1 MTFVFQPIEASGS
14 YISSLQ
20 QHLMRPQKAMS
31 AFIMLA
37 IMMASSMGCIGL
49 VPAREF
55 MEDLREPSELVP
67 ITEKINSSHTFSTDI
82 ADITGST
89 LFEDSQKFEVRAEVT
104 EISAYITAAMPL
116 ELLVPVPTE
125 IRYFKATLTDAN
137 GEQVWY
143 EEITKTERK
152 MVATFQQPLAEGT
165 WTLEVEARGYGEEF
179 GNLYKDSFQVLIKI
193 ESQCWKYPNED
204 ACSFD

>member
-1 MTFVFQPIEASGS
+1 
-14 YISSLQ
+14 
-20 QHLMRPQKAMS
+20 MRPQRAMS

-55 MEDLREPSELVP
+55 MEDLREPADLVP
-67 ITEKINSSHTFSTDI
+67 LTEKINSSHTFSTEILDL
-82 ADITGST
+82 TKST
-89 LFEDSQKFEVRAEVT
+89 LYQDNQKFEVSAEVT

-116 ELLVPVPTE
+116 ELLVPVPTDV
-125 IRYFKATLTDAN
+125 RYVKASLIDAN
-137 GEQVWY
+137 GDQIWY

-165 WTLEVEARGYGEEF
+165 WTLEVEARGYGEEV

-193 ESQCWKYPNED
+193 ESQCWKYPNEET
-204 ACSFD
+204 CSFD